1 MYNVIGILI
10 SEMNH
15 LIHRF
20 AVIENIFSLLRDTVC
35 ICVFCLHLIILVSWI
50 IQLFN
55 SSIRLRRKMKY
66 LTTTTHTS
74 DTSID
79 ILNSQVEYRKN
90 LFMFVIVLFEFISS
104 ILIISSSIQA
114 GEISISRYFYLQKHD
129 GTNRTISHNNQNSSE
144 FMYHHK

>member
-1 MYNVIGILI
+1 
-10 SEMNH
+10 
-15 LIHRF
+15 
-20 AVIENIFSLLRDTVC
+20 
-35 ICVFCLHLIILVSWI
+35 
-50 IQLFN
+50 
-55 SSIRLRRKMKY
+55 MKY

-129 GTNRTISHNNQNSSE
+129 GTNRTILIIIKTHPNS
-144 FMYHHK
+144 MYHHKSFQWMLNME